1 MCSSRPRAQPTPP
14 PPPMTTQATVDEE
27 QQRMRQR
34 ERRRSASMYGRQ
46 ATMIAGG
53 QAAPPSGMGKTL
65 LGQ

>member
-1 MCSSRPRAQPTPP
+1 
-14 PPPMTTQATVDEE
+14 MTTQATVDEE

-34 ERRRSASMYGRQ
+34 ERRRSASMFGRQ